1 VFGAKLLVVF
11 PPEEFQNLYPFA
23 EDTMFGNTS
32 QVDVLRPDES
42 KFPLYRQA
50 RGFKLVL
57 CAGEM
62 LYLPPKWW
70 HFVVSLDI
78 SCSVSFWFT

>member
-1 VFGAKLLVVF
+1 
-11 PPEEFQNLYPFA
+11 
-23 EDTMFGNTS
+23 MFGNTS
-32 QVDVLRPDES
+32 QVDVVRPDES
-42 KFPLYRQA
+42 RFPLYHQA

-57 CAGEM
+57 HAGEM

-70 HFVVSLDI
+70 HFVASLDI